1 MKELL
6 LKFMRQWDID
16 ENLIYKKAGI
26 DQAIY
31 VRDTLAM
38 NLLRSVPAFA
48 ISMHRS
54 KSVPLPVYGLTMRN
68 GIKLIMRDNF
78 YDWKVSVI
86 LPKPLP
92 KNYLPME
99 LISNDGDIPDCY
111 LEGFH
116 NEWGFETYKPED
128 EKQNKFTIE
137 VYGKYRLYTLLF
149 YLKNAFPEKEFNP
162 EDDKRTVEEIKE
174 SIDKIHEEAGFNIWR
189 EDDTIGGKPY
199 KRRLMSGFEIL
210 WRTYNAIDDFKN
222 DEVKDYDSKYKYFEN
237 KYWNSHPHEDNA
249 RFLILDVPNDTALF
263 AKIIHDEPTV
273 HKVFLM
279 EEWLYNQKY

>member
-26 DQAIY
+26 NQAIF
-31 VRDTLAM
+31 VRDELAL
-38 NLLRSVPAFA
+38 NLLRAVPVFA
-48 ISMHRS
+48 ISTHRS

-78 YDWKVSVI
+78 YDWKATVI

-92 KNYLPME
+92 KNYLPTE
-99 LISNDGDIPDCY
+99 LFSNHGDISDCY

-116 NEWGFETYKPED
+116 ASWSFKNYDPESET
-128 EKQNKFTIE
+128 QTKFTVE
-137 VYGKYRLYTLLF
+137 LSNKYKVYMLVF
-149 YLKNAFPEKEFNP
+149 FLKNAFPDKEFNP
-162 EDDKRTVEEIKE
+162 EDDKRTVEEIKA
-174 SIDKIHEEAGFNIWR
+174 SIDKIHDEAGFNIWR
-189 EDDTIGGKPY
+189 EDDTFGGKPY

-222 DEVKDYDSKYKYFEN
+222 DEVTDYDSKYKYFEN

-249 RFLILDVPNDTALF
+249 RFLMLDVPNDSSLF
-263 AKIIHDEPTV
+263 AKIIHGEPEV